1 MSKRKVSLVICCED
15 KQQECFARRFL
26 KGVSW
31 DYRQLF
37 FRMSPDSKGSG
48 EQWVREKFAK
58 ELNIYHTKQWT
69 YAIIAIIDGD
79 TKGVEG
85 RITQFNNICREKR
98 VPVRSNN
105 DAVAIIV
112 PTRNIETWIHYLN
125 GETVDE
131 KTVYPK
137 LEFESECQPAVEN
150 LVTMCKGNGLS
161 QDAPPSL
168 HSACDEY
175 RSRIYNFRFAH

>member
-131 KTVYPK
+131 ETVYPK
-137 LEFESECQPAVEN
+137 LKCESECQPAVEN
-150 LVTMCKGNGLS
+150 LVTMCKGNGIS

>member
-26 KGVSW
+26 KGLGW

-37 FRMSPDSKGSG
+37 FRINSAGKGSG

-131 KTVYPK
+131 ETVYPK
-137 LEFESECQPAVEN
+137 LKFESECQSAVDN

-168 HSACDEY
+168 HSACEEY

>member
-131 KTVYPK
+131 ETVYPK
-137 LEFESECQPAVEN
+137 LKCESECQPAVEN
-150 LVTMCKGNGLS
+150 LVTMCKGNGIS

-175 RSRIYNFRFAH
+175 RSRIYNFKFAH